1 MEILVLLAVVV
12 IMGALLGGKSLGG
25 TIRKGCGFFILLLI
39 LGIVALGILQ
49 YLSADSKST
58 QDEEKE
64 VILTS
69 DNSPNFV
76 AKENCKTYPEPNIES
91 VSSGNLE
98 IGKDYFVKDSNKFN
112 YFYEIT
118 FENGG
123 KLFVR
128 KECLERK

>member
-12 IMGALLGGKSLGG
+12 IIGALLGGKSLGG

-39 LGIVALGILQ
+39 LGIVAVGILQ
-49 YLSADSKST
+49 YLSADSENT
-58 QDEEKE
+58 QDEEKDL
-64 VILTS
+64 ISTPY
-69 DNSPNFV
+69 NSPNFI
-76 AKENCKTYPEPNIES
+76 AKENCNTYPEPNIES
-91 VSSGNLE
+91 GSSGNLE

-118 FENGG
+118 LEKGG

-128 KECLERK
+128 KECLKRK